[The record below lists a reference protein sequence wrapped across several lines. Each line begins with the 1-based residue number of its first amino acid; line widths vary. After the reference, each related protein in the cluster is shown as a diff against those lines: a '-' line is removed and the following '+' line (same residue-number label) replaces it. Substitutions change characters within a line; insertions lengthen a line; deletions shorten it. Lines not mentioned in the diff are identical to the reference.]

1 MNDKILKLPYL
12 KYYPNIYD
20 KDIHLISDCN

>member
-1 MNDKILKLPYL
+1 MNDKILKFPYL

-20 KDIHLISDCN
+20 KDIQLISDCN